1 VPNLNRMSR
10 RVGPTSARVSA
21 AAKPSQDLVAT
32 AATIGA
38 VAAGVALFE
47 VALIP
52 GLVIGGAAV
61 LAPRYLPGLGKRLR
75 PQINAHA
82 RPLAEP
88 AARTP
93 DRSQAEGLLALPAGL
108 QIGRAVAKTITFRVI
123 VTTLDFSSNY
133 LVIGELGTAAGLSGF
148 ALVVG
153 PIFYFVHETAWNA
166 LGHSIERKVGP
177 SQAAV
182 EIPIRLSFDRRALGN
197 ASGFRAITMSRAL
210 AKTITFRTLATAMDF
225 TATFVVVGDVATA
238 ATLSAFGF
246 VLGPFVYFGHEKAWD
261 YYSSRR
267 AREKTRPVRSRN
279 DGGGRAPAS
288 APLAPPR

>member
-1 VPNLNRMSR
+1 MSR
-10 RVGPTSARVSA
+10 RVGPTSARVNA
-21 AAKPSQDLVAT
+21 AAKPTQDLVAT
-32 AATIGA
+32 AAAIGA

-61 LAPRYLPGLGKRLR
+61 LAPRYLPRFGKRLR
-75 PQINAHA
+75 PRLNAHA
-82 RPLAEP
+82 RPPAQP
-88 AARTP
+88 AARAP
-93 DRSQAEGLLALPAGL
+93 DRQRAEELLALPAGL
-108 QIGRAVAKTITFRVI
+108 QIGQAVAKTITFRVI

-133 LVIGELGTAAGLSGF
+133 LVIGEFGTAAGLSGF

-153 PIFYFVHETAWNA
+153 PIFYFAHETAWNA
-166 LGHSIERKVGP
+166 LSHSIERKAGP
-177 SQAAV
+177 SQTAV
-182 EIPIRLSFDRRALGN
+182 EIPVRLSLGRRALGN
-197 ASGFRAITMSRAL
+197 ASGFRAIIMSRAL

-246 VLGPFVYFGHEKAWD
+246 VVGPFVYFGHEKAWD

-267 AREKTRPVRSRN
+267 AREKTRSGSRR
-279 DGGGRAPAS
+279 DHGGGGAPAS
-288 APLAPPR
+288 ARLAVPR